1 MVRRKAV
8 RRGEV
13 WLVGLDPTVGGEIR
27 KTRPCLIV
35 SPDSMNRFLS
45 TVTALPLTS
54 AGQSAGF
61 RVPVEFNHT
70 NGLVL
75 ADQLR
80 TLDRA
85 RLFKRL
91 GTLDDATVETAL
103 GGWCF
108 SWWWCSRLLA
118 GCEKLGG

>member
-1 MVRRKAV
+1 MRKAV

-13 WLVGLDPTVGGEIR
+13 WLVGLDPTVGREIR

-54 AGQSAGF
+54 GGQPAGF
-61 RVPVEFNHT
+61 RVPVEFDKT
-70 NGLVL
+70 NGLLL

-80 TLDRA
+80 TLDRS
-85 RLFKRL
+85 RLIKRL
-91 GTLDDATVETAL
+91 GTLDEAAVAAAL
-103 GGWCF
+103 AVLRDMF
-108 SWWWCSRLLA
+108 
-118 GCEKLGG
+118 EP